1 MQGREAV
8 PDTVD
13 HVLVAV
19 DPKADRS
26 WLQSSPE
33 VPSDNV
39 HAFDS
44 TGTSVDTPEN
54 WSFAVKRL
62 KPRVLQRLIDAYK
75 CAALVPLRRSLHSRV
90 CSSGKGQ
97 GPISGCTI

>member
-33 VPSDNV
+33 VPSDNI
-39 HAFDS
+39 HAFHS
-44 TGTSVDTPEN
+44 TGTSLDTPEN
-54 WSFAVKRL
+54 WSSAVKRL

-75 CAALVPLRRSLHSRV
+75 CGALDLLFAP
-90 CSSGKGQ
+90 
-97 GPISGCTI
+97 

>member
-8 PDTVD
+8 PETVD

-33 VPSDNV
+33 VPTDNM
-39 HAFDS
+39 HAFDMS
-44 TGTSVDTPEN
+44 GPAANTPEN
-54 WSFAVKRL
+54 WSEAVKRL

-75 CAALVPLRRSLHSRV
+75 CAA
-90 CSSGKGQ
+90 G
-97 GPISGCTI
+97 

>member
-1 MQGREAV
+1 MPAYCQGAHLHLQGREAV

-26 WLQSSPE
+26 WLQTSPE
-33 VPSDNV
+33 VPTDNI

-44 TGTSVDTPEN
+44 SGPSVDTADN
-54 WSFAVKRL
+54 WSLALKRL
-62 KPRVLQRLIDAYK
+62 KPRVLHRLIDAYK
-75 CAALVPLRRSLHSRV
+75 
-90 CSSGKGQ
+90 
-97 GPISGCTI
+97 